1 MTERVEKAAVTL
13 TMTLTPEEVGTLLGC
28 LGFAAERST
37 ADDRQVIYM
46 ELADRMRDA
55 QRDMLGPMSVAEGM
69 AVVREVQDIEKATVA
84 HLRYE

>member
-1 MTERVEKAAVTL
+1 MTERAEKAAVTL
-13 TMTLTPEEVGTLLGC
+13 TITLTPEEVGTLLGC

-37 ADDRQVIYM
+37 VDDRQVIYM

>member
-1 MTERVEKAAVTL
+1 MTERAEKAAVTL
-13 TMTLTPEEVGTLLGC
+13 TITLTPEEVGTLLGC
-28 LGFAAERST
+28 LGFAVERST
-37 ADDRQVIYM
+37 VDDRQVIYM